1 MNNHAMSQMHIQ
13 RMRRLFGLYLQD
25 KKIPSHGRGG
35 GEMVLV
41 FHHFH
46 GVDFSVFVGHFH

>member
-1 MNNHAMSQMHIQ
+1 MNNHAMSQMHIR
-13 RMRRLFGLYLQD
+13 RMRRVFGMYLQD